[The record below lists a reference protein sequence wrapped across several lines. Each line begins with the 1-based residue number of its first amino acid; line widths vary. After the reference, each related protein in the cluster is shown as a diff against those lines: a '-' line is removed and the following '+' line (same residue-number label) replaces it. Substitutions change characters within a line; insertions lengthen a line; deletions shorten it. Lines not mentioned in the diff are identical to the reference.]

1 MRAKETALW
10 TYACGALL
18 REVLYAFRPVLILV
32 ALLVLAL
39 AIEGTVST
47 TLGGIAAVVL
57 VIVIVFSL
65 APFWW

>member
-1 MRAKETALW
+1 
-10 TYACGALL
+10 
-18 REVLYAFRPVLILV
+18 LYAFRPVLILV

-65 APFWW
+65 APLWW